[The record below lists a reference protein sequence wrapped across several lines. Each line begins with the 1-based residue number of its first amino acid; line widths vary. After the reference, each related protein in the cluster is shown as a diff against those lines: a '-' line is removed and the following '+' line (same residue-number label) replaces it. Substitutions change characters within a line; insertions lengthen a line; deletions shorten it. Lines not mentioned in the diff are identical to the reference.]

1 MLLDFELSTN
11 EVLLFDNDTC
21 MFVDKSKLR
30 DTMKISMAGNIGRP
44 DMGPFVEGKD
54 TFGNT
59 LRAKIAKR
67 SRFLSPVAIGKLSPS
82 NASPSNF
89 GDFDETKSVRSNAR
103 SLAITSPKQPS
114 IGKV

>member
-1 MLLDFELSTN
+1 L
-11 EVLLFDNDTC
+11 
-21 MFVDKSKLR
+21 
-30 DTMKISMAGNIGRP
+30 AGNIGRP
-44 DMGPFVEGKD
+44 DMGPFVEGKE

-67 SRFLSPVAIGKLSPS
+67 GGFLSPVALGKVSSS

-103 SLAITSPKQPS
+103 SLAITSPKQVN
-114 IGKV
+114 IGKVYTAPSSNRQSLADAKNLRSTNDVRQ